1 MLSLWDLL
9 PHRVRQAL
17 GLVAPAPSG
26 KAAAKKRLK
35 PAKRPEPVSKKP
47 VLAEKKPARAKRKP
61 VAVALS
67 ASKEAAPASAAST
80 TLPDA
85 QTAGA
90 AAPSPR
96 VAAYP
101 GLVILRTASREKQY
115 QAVMDW
121 MLSTHTIRVRKWRK
135 VMSGVA
141 WEVRY
146 RDGRVQRLLESPK
159 PKTPISMSIFLHE
172 VGHHAIGL
180 GVYRPRCLEEYKA
193 WRFAVDTMADL
204 GLEVDEK
211 VTTRMFRSMEYAV
224 AKSTRRGIKSIPTEV
239 TDNLTQERARIAG
252 TAAGAGGHPKKESGQ
267 RPGRDSNARPAA

>member
-26 KAAAKKRLK
+26 KAAAKKRVK
-35 PAKRPEPVSKKP
+35 PAKRSEPVSKKP
-47 VLAEKKPARAKRKP
+47 EPAAKKPARAKRKP
-61 VAVALS
+61 AAVALS
-67 ASKEAAPASAAST
+67 ASKEAASASAVST

-85 QTAGA
+85 QTARA
-90 AAPSPR
+90 
-96 VAAYP
+96 AAYP
-101 GLVILRTASREKQY
+101 GLVIPHHASREKQY

-121 MLSTHTIRVRKWRK
+121 MLTTHTIRVRKWRT

-239 TDNLTQERARIAG
+239 TDYLTQERARIAG
-252 TAAGAGGHPKKESGQ
+252 ATAGAGGHPKKETGQ